1 ASRVLLVGTR
11 VELYALP
18 LEYIHS
24 TRFLAPEDVF
34 TLEGRESILVD
45 GRPVSVVPLFAM
57 LELRDAEGSTS
68 PRGGGQCQ
76 SCVVLQA
83 GEDLLALVVDELLD
97 EQEVIV
103 RPHGSILKRVRNV
116 SGAAILV
123 NGAVCTVLNPLDL
136 MVSARKGILGKK
148 AGL

>member
-1 ASRVLLVGTR
+1 MDVVRTSIERLKGSISFESVPGAGCTFKVQLPATLAASRVLLVGTR

-57 LELRDAEGSTS
+57 LEQEYAFELDRRHFAIVGRCRECAGAPTEG
-68 PRGGGQCQ
+68 
-76 SCVVLQA
+76 
-83 GEDLLALVVDELLD
+83 
-97 EQEVIV
+97 
-103 RPHGSILKRVRNV
+103 
-116 SGAAILV
+116 
-123 NGAVCTVLNPLDL
+123 
-136 MVSARKGILGKK
+136 
-148 AGL
+148 